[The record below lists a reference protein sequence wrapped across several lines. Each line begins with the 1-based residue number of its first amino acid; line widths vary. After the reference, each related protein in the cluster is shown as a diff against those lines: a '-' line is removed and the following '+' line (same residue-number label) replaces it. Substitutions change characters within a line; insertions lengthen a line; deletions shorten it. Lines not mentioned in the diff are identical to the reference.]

1 MNTYQ
6 PTQIVNILSK
16 YIYNHLDGRY
26 KFKIGMNKCDIYSK
40 VYYQVPEI
48 SVDPSQDIDY
58 SDINEMDLN
67 INVTTYQDEIRININ
82 EISPLET
89 TIGYLKYSIK
99 NFDNIS
105 KLKEK
110 CMEDIQKKIM
120 KRYDKYEFV
129 F

>member
-67 INVTTYQDEIRININ
+67 INVTTYQDAIRININ